1 MKGEWERTGSLPAAG
16 NILARVSRK
25 HMNIDLGQKKGMIL
39 LGHLERKKR
48 RKKVGLVRQTRIKE
62 ENLFTR
68 MES

>member
-1 MKGEWERTGSLPAAG
+1 
-16 NILARVSRK
+16 
-25 HMNIDLGQKKGMIL
+25 MNIDLGQKKGMIL